1 MIISRS
7 SVCIVPP
14 FGGLG
19 GGGRGEG
26 GVGVGANLF
35 HINYLRLI

>member
-14 FGGLG
+14 FGGL
-19 GGGRGEG
+19 GGRGEG